1 MFHFPLP
8 FRLYVELPFFH
19 DSVFIL
25 DSDLEL
31 PPALISLTR
40 LLLLPGDEWE
50 KLKAKGKPPKPKV
63 DNVVLAIVR
72 DVITTCVEVY
82 PTKISVREAL
92 PSAAKTILTSFPS
105 RMTRNFSLAP

>member
-8 FRLYVELPFFH
+8 FRLYAEFPFFH

-31 PPALISLTR
+31 PLALISLTH

-63 DNVVLAIVR
+63 DKAVFAIAR
-72 DVITTCVEVY
+72 DVITTCAEAY
-82 PTKISVREAL
+82 PTKISVRETYQA
-92 PSAAKTILTSFPS
+92 
-105 RMTRNFSLAP
+105 RRRQY